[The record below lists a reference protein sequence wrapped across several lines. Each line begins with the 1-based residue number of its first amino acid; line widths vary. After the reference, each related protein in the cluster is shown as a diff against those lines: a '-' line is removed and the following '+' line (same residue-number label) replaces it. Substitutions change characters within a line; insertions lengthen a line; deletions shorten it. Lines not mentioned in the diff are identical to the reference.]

1 MFSLILKN
9 MGHKSTMRP
18 LMLQTRNFKREVTN
32 DDLNKSDFLKKFEGQ
47 PDIFGK
53 ELFFPKYG
61 NSMYDESIKENYHK
75 NNFDV
80 ENEKWCDDDDKVY
93 TDRED

>member
-9 MGHKSTMRP
+9 IGHKSTMRP
-18 LMLQTRNFKREVTN
+18 LMLQTRNFKRDVTN
-32 DDLNKSDFLKKFEGQ
+32 DDLNKSDFLKRFEGQ
-47 PDIFGK
+47 PDISGK

-61 NSMYDESIKENYHK
+61 NSMYDETIKENYHK
-75 NNFDV
+75 NNFNV
-80 ENEKWCDDDDKVY
+80 EKEKWCDDDKVY

>member
-32 DDLNKSDFLKKFEGQ
+32 DDLNKSDFLKNLKANR
-47 PDIFGK
+47 IFSEK
-53 ELFFPKYG
+53 NYFFQ
-61 NSMYDESIKENYHK
+61 NMEILCMMN
-75 NNFDV
+75 
-80 ENEKWCDDDDKVY
+80 
-93 TDRED
+93 R

>member
-9 MGHKSTMRP
+9 IGHKSTMRP
-18 LMLQTRNFKREVTN
+18 LMLQTRNFKRDITN
-32 DDLNKSDFLKKFEGQ
+32 EDLNDLEFIKKFDSPIIE
-47 PDIFGK
+47 
-53 ELFFPKYG
+53 
-61 NSMYDESIKENYHK
+61 ESNQFIK

-80 ENEKWCDDDDKVY
+80 ENEKWCDDDKVY